1 MEYANGW
8 TGVNV
13 KLSETGSKTKY
24 VITRY
29 NFPPLDPIADTSNAD
44 RLTILQVNSVPDTPV

>member
-8 TGVNV
+8 TGV

-44 RLTILQVNSVPDTPV
+44 RLTILQVNSVPDTPA